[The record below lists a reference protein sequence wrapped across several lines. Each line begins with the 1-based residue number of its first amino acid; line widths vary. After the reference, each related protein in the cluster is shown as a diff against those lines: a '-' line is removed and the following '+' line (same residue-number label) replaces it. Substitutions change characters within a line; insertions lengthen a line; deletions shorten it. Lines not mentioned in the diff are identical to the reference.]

1 MAFWDRLRFPPSVP
15 RREERSCLQ
24 PLFRRTVSPQAG
36 SMLVGSGSPS
46 LASHPFRCALPT
58 ISTPDHEYG
67 AVGVPHDRVREAA
80 HERPPHA
87 AQAPAPRNDQPGLQL
102 LAKAIGEEEA
112 RRASLGEVTEQR
124 LFVVHSEEVS
134 EALGAFARE
143 RHRLVRVVPGSGS
156 TGAGL
161 KGSWL
166 VFEASE

>member
-1 MAFWDRLRFPPSVP
+1 MVEQRGSFIGRIRHGIDRRPEEWHRQDKARNAEAEADRDKLWVEAKE
-15 RREERSCLQ
+15 RRK
-24 PLFRRTVSPQAG
+24 
-36 SMLVGSGSPS
+36 
-46 LASHPFRCALPT
+46 
-58 ISTPDHEYG
+58 
-67 AVGVPHDRVREAA
+67 
-80 HERPPHA
+80 
-87 AQAPAPRNDQPGLQL
+87 L

-124 LFVVHSEEVS
+124 LFVVHSEEVF

-166 VFEASE
+166 AFEASE